1 MLDFS
6 FADPRLLFPNITEAF
21 AHILENISTAWY
33 FISIVLM
40 VIGEWKLFRKLGEK
54 PWKSIVPYYNTYIMY
69 KRTWT
74 KRAFWIYILS
84 STLFNFAQNASKSV
98 AQRFPNSSWMTLI
111 LLIAL
116 PFGIIAAVCS
126 ILYALR
132 VAEAFGKGK
141 LFCVGLLVVY
151 PIFIAI
157 LGFGRSRY
165 VGPFSEAKAN
175 DVAENAEPEVEVV

>member
-33 FISIVLM
+33 FISLALI

-69 KRTWT
+69 KRTWG
-74 KRAFWIYILS
+74 KNAFWIYLLS
-84 STLFNFAQNASKSV
+84 STLFNIAQSTSKSL
-98 AQRFPNSSWMTLI
+98 AQHVPDNSWMTLI
-111 LLIAL
+111 LVFAF
-116 PFGIIAAVCS
+116 PFGIIAAICS

-132 VAEAFGKGK
+132 LAESFGKGK

-165 VGPFSEAKAN
+165 VGHVSEAQTQN
-175 DVAENAEPEVEVV
+175 VS